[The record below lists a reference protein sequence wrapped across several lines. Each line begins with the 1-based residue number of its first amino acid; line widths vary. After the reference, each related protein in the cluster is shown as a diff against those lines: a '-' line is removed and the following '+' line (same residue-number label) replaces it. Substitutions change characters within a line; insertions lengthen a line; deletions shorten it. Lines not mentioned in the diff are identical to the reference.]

1 MQCKCISFYANF
13 TFYVHC
19 VHCEE
24 HFDVD
29 VVYFSNQKSFMN
41 LVVEGY
47 MYMPANLTSACFNLM
62 HVHPTSFKFLSITFV
77 TINILALVI
86 FIYELLR
93 LEKPKPLLFFDE

>member
-1 MQCKCISFYANF
+1 
-13 TFYVHC
+13 
-19 VHCEE
+19 
-24 HFDVD
+24 
-29 VVYFSNQKSFMN
+29 MN